1 MNNAKDILNRVYDI
15 VMGKEESAVQVDL
28 AQVKTADGAAIFD
41 AEAFEIGNAV
51 FIVTEEGNIP
61 VPMGEYVLEGG
72 LKVKVDEQGVIVE
85 IETEGEEIEEVE
97 AKDMA
102 EKEETGM
109 MGDDMMGKDKMEA
122 KMPKKIIKTKTEMEE
137 SYFNKFDA
145 RLSAIEKTNEDLK
158 AVNVQLSAEN
168 EELKRQLN
176 ETPAEHTKFNP
187 DAEVKRDFQFKIG
200 AKRNE
205 TIQDRVFN
213 SLF

>member
-1 MNNAKDILNRVYDI
+1 MNNPKEILSRVYDI
-15 VMGKEESAVQVDL
+15 VMGKETEEAVKVEL
-28 AQVKTADGAAIFD
+28 AQIKTADGQAIMEAD
-41 AEAFEIGNAV
+41 AFEIGQAV
-51 FIVTEEGNIP
+51 FVVTEEGNIP
-61 VPMGEYVLEGG
+61 VPMGEYILEEG
-72 LKVKVDEQGVIVE
+72 LKIKVDEQGVIVE
-85 IETEGEEIEEVE
+85 VETEGAEEIEEVE
-97 AKDMA
+97 AKDMV
-102 EKEETGM
+102 EKEEE
-109 MGDDMMGKDKMEA
+109 DMMGKDKMEA

-145 RLSAIEKTNEDLK
+145 RLSAIEKTNEDLQ

-168 EELKRQLN
+168 EDLKRQLA

>member
-1 MNNAKDILNRVYDI
+1 MNNPKEILNRVYEI
-15 VMGKEESAVQVDL
+15 VMGKEAEEAVAVEL
-28 AQVKTADGAAIFD
+28 AQIKTADGQAIMEAD
-41 AEAFEIGNAV
+41 AFEIGQAV
-51 FIVTEEGNIP
+51 FVVTEEGNIP
-61 VPMGEYVLEGG
+61 VPMGEYILEGG

-85 IETEGEEIEEVE
+85 IETEGAEEIEEVE
-97 AKDMA
+97 AKDMV
-102 EKEETGM
+102 EKEEE
-109 MGDDMMGKDKMEA
+109 DMMGKDKMEA

-145 RLSAIEKTNEDLK
+145 RLSAIERTNEDLK

>member
-1 MNNAKDILNRVYDI
+1 MNNPKDILNRVYEI
-15 VMGKEESAVQVDL
+15 VMGKETEEAVKVEL
-28 AQVKTADGAAIFD
+28 AQIKTADGQAIMEAD
-41 AEAFEIGNAV
+41 AFEIGQAV
-51 FIVTEEGNIP
+51 FVVTEEGNIP
-61 VPMGEYVLEGG
+61 VPMGEYILEEG
-72 LKVKVDEQGVIVE
+72 LKIKVDEQGVIVE
-85 IETEGEEIEEVE
+85 VETEGAEEVEEVE
-97 AKDMA
+97 AKDME
-102 EKEETGM
+102 EKEEV
-109 MGDDMMGKDKMEA
+109 MGEDKMEA

-187 DAEVKRDFQFKIG
+187 DSEVKRDFQFKIG

>member
-1 MNNAKDILNRVYDI
+1 MRRCLAAALLSATLAGPALAQGQPPLRCGVDGTFAPHAFPSLQGGVQGFQIDLFREVAKRMGREI
-15 VMGKEESAVQVDL
+15 VIESASFSGLIPAMNAGRYDFLCAPTTV
-28 AQVKTADGAAIFD
+28 TRER
-41 AEAFEIGNAV
+41 AEALLF
-51 FIVTEEGNIP
+51 
-61 VPMGEYVLEGG
+61 
-72 LKVKVDEQGVIVE
+72 
-85 IETEGEEIEEVE
+85 TEGYIW
-97 AKDMA
+97 
-102 EKEETGM
+102 
-109 MGDDMMGKDKMEA
+109 
-122 KMPKKIIKTKTEMEE
+122 TELQKMEE

-145 RLSAIEKTNEDLK
+145 RLSAIERTNEDLK

-168 EELKRQLN
+168 EELKRQLA

>member
-1 MNNAKDILNRVYDI
+1 MNNPKEILSRVYDI
-15 VMGKEESAVQVDL
+15 VMGKEAEEAVAVEL
-28 AQVKTADGAAIFD
+28 AQIKTADGQAIMEAD
-41 AEAFEIGNAV
+41 AFEIGQAV
-51 FIVTEEGNIP
+51 FVVTEEGNIP

-85 IETEGEEIEEVE
+85 IETEGAEEIEEVE
-97 AKDMA
+97 AKDMV
-102 EKEETGM
+102 EKEEE
-109 MGDDMMGKDKMEA
+109 DMMGKDKMEA

-145 RLSAIEKTNEDLK
+145 RLSAIERTNEDLK

>member
-1 MNNAKDILNRVYDI
+1 MNNPKEILSRVYDI
-15 VMGKEESAVQVDL
+15 VMGKETEEAVKVEL
-28 AQVKTADGAAIFD
+28 AQIKTADGQAIMEAD
-41 AEAFEIGNAV
+41 AFEIGQAV
-51 FIVTEEGNIP
+51 FVVTEEGNIP
-61 VPMGEYVLEGG
+61 VPMGEYLLEGG

-85 IETEGEEIEEVE
+85 IETEGAEEIEEVE
-97 AKDMA
+97 AKDME
-102 EKEETGM
+102 EKEEV
-109 MGDDMMGKDKMEA
+109 MGEDKMEA

-145 RLSAIEKTNEDLK
+145 RLSAVERTNEDLK

-168 EELKRQLN
+168 EELKRQLA

>member
-1 MNNAKDILNRVYDI
+1 MNNPKDILNRVYEI
-15 VMGKEESAVQVDL
+15 VMGKETEEAVKVEL
-28 AQVKTADGAAIFD
+28 AQIKTADGQAIMEAD
-41 AEAFEIGNAV
+41 AFEIGQAV
-51 FIVTEEGNIP
+51 FVVTEEGNIP
-61 VPMGEYVLEGG
+61 VPMGEYVLEEG

-85 IETEGEEIEEVE
+85 VETEGAEEVEEVE
-97 AKDMA
+97 AKDME
-102 EKEETGM
+102 EKEEV
-109 MGDDMMGKDKMEA
+109 MGEDKMEA

-145 RLSAIEKTNEDLK
+145 RLSAIERTNEDLK

>member
-1 MNNAKDILNRVYDI
+1 MNNPKDILSRVYDI
-15 VMGKEESAVQVDL
+15 VMGKETEEAVKVEL
-28 AQVKTADGAAIFD
+28 AQIKTADGQAIME

-51 FIVTEEGNIP
+51 FVVTEEGNIP

-85 IETEGEEIEEVE
+85 IETEGAEEIEEVE
-97 AKDMA
+97 AKDME
-102 EKEETGM
+102 EKEEV
-109 MGDDMMGKDKMEA
+109 MGEDKMEA

-145 RLSAIEKTNEDLK
+145 RLSAIERTNEDLK

>member
-1 MNNAKDILNRVYDI
+1 MNNPKDILNRVYEI
-15 VMGKEESAVQVDL
+15 VMGKETEEAVKVEL
-28 AQVKTADGAAIFD
+28 AQIKTADGQAIMEAD
-41 AEAFEIGNAV
+41 AFEIGQAV
-51 FIVTEEGNIP
+51 FVVTEEGNIP

-109 MGDDMMGKDKMEA
+109 MGEDKMEA

-168 EELKRQLN
+168 EDLKRQLN

>member
-61 VPMGEYVLEGG
+61 VPMGEYILEEG
-72 LKVKVDEQGVIVE
+72 LKIKVDEQGVIVE
-85 IETEGEEIEEVE
+85 VETEGAEEIEEVE
-97 AKDMA
+97 AKDMI
-102 EKEETGM
+102 EKEEV
-109 MGDDMMGKDKMEA
+109 MGEDKMEA

-145 RLSAIEKTNEDLK
+145 RLSAIERTNEDLK

-168 EELKRQLN
+168 EDLKRQLA

-200 AKRNE
+200 AKRSE
-205 TIQDRVFN
+205 SIQDRVFN

>member
-1 MNNAKDILNRVYDI
+1 MNNPKEILSRVYDI
-15 VMGKEESAVQVDL
+15 VMGKETEEAVKVEL
-28 AQVKTADGAAIFD
+28 AQIKTADGQAIMEAD
-41 AEAFEIGNAV
+41 AFEIGQAV
-51 FIVTEEGNIP
+51 FVVTEEGNIP

-85 IETEGEEIEEVE
+85 IETEGAEEIEEVE
-97 AKDMA
+97 AKDMV
-102 EKEETGM
+102 EKEEV
-109 MGDDMMGKDKMEA
+109 MGEDKMEA

-145 RLSAIEKTNEDLK
+145 RLSAIERTNEDLK

>member
-1 MNNAKDILNRVYDI
+1 MNNPKEILNRVYEI
-15 VMGKEESAVQVDL
+15 VMGKETEEAVKVEL
-28 AQVKTADGAAIFD
+28 AQIKTADGQAIMEAD
-41 AEAFEIGNAV
+41 AFEIGQAV
-51 FIVTEEGNIP
+51 FVVTEEGNIP
-61 VPMGEYVLEGG
+61 VPMGEYILEEG
-72 LKVKVDEQGVIVE
+72 LKIKVDEQGVIVE
-85 IETEGEEIEEVE
+85 VETEGAEEIEEVE
-97 AKDMA
+97 AKDMI
-102 EKEETGM
+102 EKEEV
-109 MGDDMMGKDKMEA
+109 MGEDKMEA

-145 RLSAIEKTNEDLK
+145 RLSAIERTNEDLK

>member
-15 VMGKEESAVQVDL
+15 VMGKEESTKVDL

-61 VPMGEYVLEGG
+61 VPMGEYILEEG
-72 LKVKVDEQGVIVE
+72 LKIKVDEQGVIVE
-85 IETEGEEIEEVE
+85 VETEGAEEIEEVE
-97 AKDMA
+97 AKDMI

-109 MGDDMMGKDKMEA
+109 MGDDMMGKDKMES

-145 RLSAIEKTNEDLK
+145 RLSAIEKTNKDLE

-168 EELKRQLN
+168 EELKRQLA

>member
-1 MNNAKDILNRVYDI
+1 MNNPKEILSRVYDI
-15 VMGKEESAVQVDL
+15 VMGKETEEAVAVEL
-28 AQVKTADGAAIFD
+28 AQIKTADGAAIMEAD
-41 AEAFEIGNAV
+41 AFEIGQAV
-51 FIVTEEGNIP
+51 FVVTEEGNIP

-85 IETEGEEIEEVE
+85 IETEGAEEIEEVE
-97 AKDMA
+97 AKDME
-102 EKEETGM
+102 EKEEV
-109 MGDDMMGKDKMEA
+109 MGEDKMEA

-145 RLSAIEKTNEDLK
+145 RLSAVEKTNEDLK

>member
-1 MNNAKDILNRVYDI
+1 MNNPKDILNRVYEI
-15 VMGKEESAVQVDL
+15 VMGKETEEAVKVEL
-28 AQVKTADGAAIFD
+28 AQIKTADGQAIME
-41 AEAFEIGNAV
+41 AEAFEIGQAV
-51 FIVTEEGNIP
+51 FVVTEEGNIP
-61 VPMGEYVLEGG
+61 VPMGEYLLEGG

-85 IETEGEEIEEVE
+85 IETEGAEEIEEVE
-97 AKDMA
+97 AKDME
-102 EKEETGM
+102 EKEEV
-109 MGDDMMGKDKMEA
+109 MGEDKMEA

>member
-1 MNNAKDILNRVYDI
+1 MNNPKDILNRVYEI
-15 VMGKEESAVQVDL
+15 VMGKETEEAVKVEL
-28 AQVKTADGAAIFD
+28 AQIKTADGQAIME
-41 AEAFEIGNAV
+41 AEAFEIGQAV
-51 FIVTEEGNIP
+51 FVVTEEGNIP

-85 IETEGEEIEEVE
+85 VETEGAEEIEEVE
-97 AKDMA
+97 AKDMI
-102 EKEETGM
+102 EKEEV
-109 MGDDMMGKDKMEA
+109 MGEDKMEA

-145 RLSAIEKTNEDLK
+145 RLSAIERTNEDLK

>member
-1 MNNAKDILNRVYDI
+1 MNNPKDILSRVYEI
-15 VMGKEESAVQVDL
+15 VMGKETEEAVKVEL
-28 AQVKTADGAAIFD
+28 AQIKTADGAAIMEAD
-41 AEAFEIGNAV
+41 AFEIGQAV
-51 FIVTEEGNIP
+51 FVVTEEGNIP
-61 VPMGEYVLEGG
+61 VPMGEYILEEG
-72 LKVKVDEQGVIVE
+72 LKIKVDEQGVIVE
-85 IETEGEEIEEVE
+85 VETEGAEEVEEVE
-97 AKDMA
+97 AKDME
-102 EKEETGM
+102 EKEEV
-109 MGDDMMGKDKMEA
+109 MGEDKMEA

-145 RLSAIEKTNEDLK
+145 RLSAIERTNEDLK

>member
-1 MNNAKDILNRVYDI
+1 MNNPKDILNRVYEI
-15 VMGKEESAVQVDL
+15 VMGKETEEAVKVEL
-28 AQVKTADGAAIFD
+28 AQIKTADGQAIMEAD
-41 AEAFEIGNAV
+41 AFEIGQAV
-51 FIVTEEGNIP
+51 FVVTEEGNIP

-85 IETEGEEIEEVE
+85 VETEGAEEIEEVE
-97 AKDMA
+97 AKDME
-102 EKEETGM
+102 EKEEV
-109 MGDDMMGKDKMEA
+109 MGEDKMEA

>member
-1 MNNAKDILNRVYDI
+1 MNNPKEILSRVYDI
-15 VMGKEESAVQVDL
+15 VMGKETEEAVAVEL
-28 AQVKTADGAAIFD
+28 AQIKTADGQAIMEAD
-41 AEAFEIGNAV
+41 AFEIGQAV
-51 FIVTEEGNIP
+51 FVVTEEGNIP

-85 IETEGEEIEEVE
+85 IETEGAEEIEEVE
-97 AKDMA
+97 AKDMV
-102 EKEETGM
+102 EKEEV
-109 MGDDMMGKDKMEA
+109 MGEDKMEA

-145 RLSAIEKTNEDLK
+145 RLSAVEKTNEDLK

>member
-1 MNNAKDILNRVYDI
+1 
-15 VMGKEESAVQVDL
+15 MGKETEEAVKVEL
-28 AQVKTADGAAIFD
+28 AQIKTADGQAIME

-51 FIVTEEGNIP
+51 FVVTEEGNIP
-61 VPMGEYVLEGG
+61 VPMGEYILEEG
-72 LKVKVDEQGVIVE
+72 LKIKVDEQGVIVE
-85 IETEGEEIEEVE
+85 VETEGAEEIEEVE
-97 AKDMA
+97 AKDMV
-102 EKEETGM
+102 EKEEE
-109 MGDDMMGKDKMEA
+109 DMMGKDKMEA

-145 RLSAIEKTNEDLK
+145 RLSAIEKTNKDLE

>member
-1 MNNAKDILNRVYDI
+1 MNNPKDILNRVYEI
-15 VMGKEESAVQVDL
+15 VMGKETEEAVKVEL
-28 AQVKTADGAAIFD
+28 AQIKTADGQAIMEAD
-41 AEAFEIGNAV
+41 AFEIGQAV
-51 FIVTEEGNIP
+51 FVVTEEGNIP

-72 LKVKVDEQGVIVE
+72 LKVMVDEQGVIVE
-85 IETEGEEIEEVE
+85 IKTEGEEVEEVE

-109 MGDDMMGKDKMEA
+109 MGEDKMEA

>member
-1 MNNAKDILNRVYDI
+1 MNNPKDILSRVYEI
-15 VMGKEESAVQVDL
+15 VMGKETEEAVAVEL
-28 AQVKTADGAAIFD
+28 AQIKTADGQAIMEAD
-41 AEAFEIGNAV
+41 AFEIGQAV
-51 FIVTEEGNIP
+51 FVVTEEGNIP

-85 IETEGEEIEEVE
+85 VETEGAEEVEEVE
-97 AKDMA
+97 AKDME
-102 EKEETGM
+102 EKEEV
-109 MGDDMMGKDKMEA
+109 MGEDKMEA

-145 RLSAIEKTNEDLK
+145 RLSAIERTNEDLK

>member
-1 MNNAKDILNRVYDI
+1 MNNPKEILSRVYDI
-15 VMGKEESAVQVDL
+15 VMGKETEEAVKVNL
-28 AQVKTADGAAIFD
+28 AQIKTADGQAIME
-41 AEAFEIGNAV
+41 AEAFEIGQAV
-51 FIVTEEGNIP
+51 FVVTEEGNIP
-61 VPMGEYVLEGG
+61 VPMGEYMLEGG
-72 LKVKVDEQGVIVE
+72 LKVKVDEQGVILE
-85 IETEGEEIEEVE
+85 IETEGAEEIEEVE
-97 AKDMA
+97 AKDMV
-102 EKEETGM
+102 EKEEE
-109 MGDDMMGKDKMEA
+109 DMMGKDKMEA

-145 RLSAIEKTNEDLK
+145 RLSAIERTNEDLK

>member
-1 MNNAKDILNRVYDI
+1 MNNAKDILSRVYDI

-61 VPMGEYVLEGG
+61 VPMGEYILEGG

-85 IETEGEEIEEVE
+85 IETEGAEEIEEVE
-97 AKDMA
+97 AKDMV
-102 EKEETGM
+102 EKEEE
-109 MGDDMMGKDKMEA
+109 DMMGKDKMEA

-145 RLSAIEKTNEDLK
+145 RLSAIERTNEDLK

-200 AKRNE
+200 ARRE
-205 TIQDRVFN
+205 ESITDRVFN

>member
-61 VPMGEYVLEGG
+61 VPMGEYILEEG
-72 LKVKVDEQGVIVE
+72 LKIKVDEQGVIVE
-85 IETEGEEIEEVE
+85 VETEGAEEIEEVEEVE
-97 AKDMA
+97 AKDMV
-102 EKEETGM
+102 EKEEEG
-109 MGDDMMGKDKMEA
+109 MMGKDKMEA
-122 KMPKKIIKTKTEMEE
+122 KMPKKVIKTKTEMEE

-145 RLSAIEKTNEDLK
+145 RLSAIEKTNTDLK

-168 EELKRQLN
+168 EELRKQLA

-187 DAEVKRDFQFKIG
+187 EAEAQRDIKFRIG
-200 AKRNE
+200 ARREE
-205 TIQDRVFN
+205 TVTDRVFN

>member
-1 MNNAKDILNRVYDI
+1 MNNPKDILNRVYEI
-15 VMGKEESAVQVDL
+15 VMGKETEEAVKVEL
-28 AQVKTADGAAIFD
+28 AQIKTADGQAIME
-41 AEAFEIGNAV
+41 AEAFEIGQAV
-51 FIVTEEGNIP
+51 FVVTEEGNIP

-85 IETEGEEIEEVE
+85 VETEGEEIEEVE
-97 AKDMA
+97 AKDME
-102 EKEETGM
+102 EKEEV
-109 MGDDMMGKDKMEA
+109 MGEDKMEA

-145 RLSAIEKTNEDLK
+145 RLSAIERTNEDLK

>member
-1 MNNAKDILNRVYDI
+1 MNNPKEILSRVYDI
-15 VMGKEESAVQVDL
+15 VMGKEAEEAVAVEL
-28 AQVKTADGAAIFD
+28 AQIKTADGAAIMEAD
-41 AEAFEIGNAV
+41 AFEIGQAV
-51 FIVTEEGNIP
+51 FVVTEEGNIP
-61 VPMGEYVLEGG
+61 VPMGEYILEGG

-85 IETEGEEIEEVE
+85 IETEGAEEVEEVE
-97 AKDMA
+97 AKDME
-102 EKEETGM
+102 EKEEV
-109 MGDDMMGKDKMEA
+109 MGEDKMEA

-145 RLSAIEKTNEDLK
+145 RLSAIERTNEDLK

>member
-1 MNNAKDILNRVYDI
+1 MNNPKEILSRVYDI
-15 VMGKEESAVQVDL
+15 VMGKETEEAVKVEL
-28 AQVKTADGAAIFD
+28 AQIKTADGQAIMEAD
-41 AEAFEIGNAV
+41 AFEIGQAV
-51 FIVTEEGNIP
+51 FVVTEEGNIP

-85 IETEGEEIEEVE
+85 IETEGAEEIEEVE
-97 AKDMA
+97 AKDMV
-102 EKEETGM
+102 EKEEE
-109 MGDDMMGKDKMEA
+109 DMMGKDKMEA

-168 EELKRQLN
+168 EELKRQLA

-200 AKRNE
+200 ARRE
-205 TIQDRVFN
+205 ESITDRVFN